1 MVCDVD
7 GICWHALAAG
17 SVSDAVRNGVACDV
31 DGICWHALAAGSV
44 SDAVRNGVA
53 VWYMMSMVSVGTLWL
68 QVA

>member
-7 GICWHALAAG
+7 GICWHAL
-17 SVSDAVRNGVACDV
+17 V
-31 DGICWHALAAGSV
+31 AGSV

-53 VWYMMSMVSVGTLWL
+53 VWYMMMMVSVGTLWL

>member
-1 MVCDVD
+1 MVYDD
-7 GICWHALAAG
+7 
-17 SVSDAVRNGVACDV
+17 

-53 VWYMMSMVSVGTLWL
+53 VWYMMTMVSVGTLWL

>member
-1 MVCDVD
+1 MVYDD
-7 GICWHALAAG
+7 
-17 SVSDAVRNGVACDV
+17 

-53 VWYMMSMVSVGTLWL
+53 VWHVMSMVSVGTLWL